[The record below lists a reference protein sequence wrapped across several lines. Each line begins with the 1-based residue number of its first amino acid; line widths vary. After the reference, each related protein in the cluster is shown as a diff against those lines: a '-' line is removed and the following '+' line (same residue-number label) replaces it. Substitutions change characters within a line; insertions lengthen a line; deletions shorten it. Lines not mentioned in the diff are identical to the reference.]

1 MSQVILTYLNFLGKI
16 VWDICGAFFGKGK
29 FKMKKKNYMTVSTY
43 YLMIIM
49 LTAVLD
55 IMFYFWGFKN
65 CPPFDRKISLIVFL
79 GISILGTLILTV
91 MSVKHY
97 RNTLSIWCSALF
109 PIEVYCILSY
119 ITKSGGRIF
128 ILFIVWV
135 LTLIVWILIKHNMAL
150 KKEQDFKVG
159 IKLLPELTRA
169 GWLLI
174 TAVLLL
180 FIVPVMSRGARG
192 IETALDYTIVA
203 TDTKGMTVTGQQ
215 SNLKDFDEQT
225 WRWLDED
232 RRAELLQL
240 VAAIEASELGLD
252 HELYIGIRDFAGDTT
267 PAAYTA
273 HDHKILVNRGSLMSM
288 TGEEAINMVCHQAYH
303 AYEKSLVD
311 LYMDTGRKYLG
322 LKVFSGVDGFVAELQ
337 QDIEAL
343 DDRKDAA
350 NERLEQAAKKYADEK
365 TSEYLYWID
374 FAIKSGSV

>member
-1 MSQVILTYLNFLGKI
+1 MGYLWSLS
-16 VWDICGAFFGKGK
+16 GKGK
-29 FKMKKKNYMTVSTY
+29 YKMKKKNYMTVSTY

-79 GISILGTLILTV
+79 GISIPGTLILTV